1 MNRFR
6 KKLKIVDP
14 KVTLSPV
21 LGIIRVFL
29 KKKIKQSP
37 LATFKCLSS
46 EIISDKSNE
55 QLQRKSQS
63 LIFRSPIISH
73 LHNSGHNRNF
83 T

>member
-6 KKLKIVDP
+6 KKLKSVDP

>member
-6 KKLKIVDP
+6 KKLKSVDP

-55 QLQRKSQS
+55 QLQRKSQ
-63 LIFRSPIISH
+63 
-73 LHNSGHNRNF
+73 NF
-83 T
+83 DF

>member
-1 MNRFR
+1 MNRFL

-55 QLQRKSQS
+55 QLQRKSQ
-63 LIFRSPIISH
+63 
-73 LHNSGHNRNF
+73 NF
-83 T
+83 DF

>member
-55 QLQRKSQS
+55 QLQRKSQ
-63 LIFRSPIISH
+63 
-73 LHNSGHNRNF
+73 NF
-83 T
+83 DF